1 MHEQI
6 NSHNKL
12 RWDFHSK
19 ALTTRKESFLNLYFE
34 SLGKENFDFSFLLL
48 NFWKQTF
55 FLAIL
60 PEKCRKRDIFE
71 FF

>member
-6 NSHNKL
+6 NSRNKL

-19 ALTTRKESFLNLYFE
+19 ALTNRKESFLNLYFE

-48 NFWKQTF
+48 NFWKQIF
-55 FLAIL
+55 FPYYLA
-60 PEKCRKRDIFE
+60 
-71 FF
+71 